1 MASPSPWRSSTP
13 LARRAFPIF
22 SSNGNSC
29 KTLFGFFHSVKY
41 HWAEMCIFY
50 QLCQKLLVFML
61 VLYIPVTAGTHFFR
75 TSVTPSLRITSTVS
89 MQHQISHY
97 IYHAIK
103 HNTKQYRRPTEA
115 IFCFRTSFKVY
126 LMATTETPP
135 SSFLFTRLLTGGLL
149 LKINNVLSLFI
160 RVNRDCKL

>member
-1 MASPSPWRSSTP
+1 
-13 LARRAFPIF
+13 
-22 SSNGNSC
+22 
-29 KTLFGFFHSVKY
+29 
-41 HWAEMCIFY
+41 MCIFY

-75 TSVTPSLRITSTVS
+75 TSVTPLRITSTVS

-160 RVNRDCKL
+160 RVHCNCKLYIVRCVTKGKC

>member
-1 MASPSPWRSSTP
+1 
-13 LARRAFPIF
+13 
-22 SSNGNSC
+22 
-29 KTLFGFFHSVKY
+29 
-41 HWAEMCIFY
+41 MCIFY

-75 TSVTPSLRITSTVS
+75 TNVTPSLRITSTVS

-126 LMATTETPP
+126 LMATTGTPQ
-135 SSFLFTRLLTGGLL
+135 SSFLFTRLLTGGLP
-149 LKINNVLSLFI
+149 LKINNVLSLFMC
-160 RVNRDCKL
+160 VKCNCKLYAV